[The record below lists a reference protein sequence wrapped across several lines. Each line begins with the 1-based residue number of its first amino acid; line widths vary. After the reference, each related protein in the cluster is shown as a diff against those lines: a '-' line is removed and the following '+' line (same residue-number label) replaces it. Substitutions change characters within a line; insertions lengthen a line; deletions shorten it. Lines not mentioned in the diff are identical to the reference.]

1 MERLQKIIAKAG
13 LCSRRKAEEL
23 IVNGEVKV
31 NGIVVTELGTTVGIK
46 DRVYVYGKEIQSESK
61 VYYVLNK
68 LRNTISAN
76 SDDRGRK
83 TVLDLLKDIDKR
95 VFPVG
100 RLDYD
105 TTGVLLLTNDGDL
118 ANKLLHPSSKI
129 DKKYI
134 ATLEGNFDL
143 KNKSILENGVDIE
156 GKMTNP
162 CKLEIK
168 KHNSEKNKTVVIIT
182 INEGMNRQVK
192 KMFEAVGHKV
202 LKLHRDTFAGISSK
216 GLYEGQYRKLT
227 FEEVQNLK
235 SIVE

>member
-95 VFPVG
+95 VF
-100 RLDYD
+100 L
-105 TTGVLLLTNDGDL
+105 
-118 ANKLLHPSSKI
+118 
-129 DKKYI
+129 
-134 ATLEGNFDL
+134 
-143 KNKSILENGVDIE
+143 
-156 GKMTNP
+156 
-162 CKLEIK
+162 
-168 KHNSEKNKTVVIIT
+168 
-182 INEGMNRQVK
+182 
-192 KMFEAVGHKV
+192 
-202 LKLHRDTFAGISSK
+202 
-216 GLYEGQYRKLT
+216 
-227 FEEVQNLK
+227 
-235 SIVE
+235 